1 VAIPAI
7 SEEEAIT
14 KMSDNKP
21 TFLQRK
27 LAAVPDPKAK
37 FDPRV
42 SEFLADFA
50 ATGEAVQNQRREIE
64 RQEIE
69 IEKLHSRI
77 GYADT
82 EMKRIAR
89 ARDQFQAQYCELKI
103 SLEVIVTG
111 AVASCEQAKAATHA
125 AKSACMLA
133 AEGACRV
140 AEEACQTVIDQARAT
155 LASVKAEL
163 IRAGI
168 EDPGEVAALTPEE
181 EADARKF
188 AAQFAPKAE

>member
-1 VAIPAI
+1 
-7 SEEEAIT
+7 
-14 KMSDNKP
+14 MSDKP

-37 FDPRV
+37 FDPRIQ
-42 SEFLADFA
+42 EFLSDFA

-77 GYADT
+77 GYSDT
-82 EMKRIAR
+82 ELKRIAR

-103 SLEVIVTG
+103 SLEVIVTS
-111 AVASCEQAKAATHA
+111 AVNSCEQSKAAVHA
-125 AKSACMLA
+125 AKSACIMA

-140 AEEACQTVIDQARAT
+140 AEEACQSVIDQARAT
-155 LASVKAEL
+155 LASVKSAL
-163 IRAGI
+163 ISAGV
-168 EDPGEVAALTPEE
+168 EVPGELTPLTPEE
-181 EADARKF
+181 EQSAREF
-188 AAQFAPKAE
+188 GARFAPKPE

>member
-1 VAIPAI
+1 M
-7 SEEEAIT
+7 T
-14 KMSDNKP
+14 DKP

-27 LAAVPDPKAK
+27 LSAVPAPGNK

-64 RQEIE
+64 RQEVE
-69 IEKLHSRI
+69 IEKLHARA

-82 EMKRIAR
+82 ELKRVAR

-103 SLEVIVTG
+103 ALEVVITS
-111 AVASCEQAKAATHA
+111 AVNACEQSKAAIHA
-125 AKSACMLA
+125 AKSACIMA
-133 AEGACRV
+133 AENACKIS
-140 AEEACQTVIDQARAT
+140 EDSCQSVIDQARAT

-163 IRAGI
+163 VRAGV
-168 EDPGEVAALTPEE
+168 EAPGEIQTLTPEE
-181 EADARKF
+181 EESAR
-188 AAQFAPKAE
+188 QFGMRYAPRPTD